1 MYPAPF
7 EYHRAS
13 SVQDALALLSR
24 YGDDAKLL
32 AGGHSLIPVMKLRFA
47 APAHLIDIGR
57 VPELAG
63 VTDAGLALQIGAA
76 TRHAD
81 VIASP
86 LVGAKAPLL
95 AEAASHIGDPMIR
108 NMGTIGGSVAH
119 ADPAADLPAVL
130 LALGATLVARGPGG
144 ERTIPVDD
152 FFTDTF
158 ATALRPDE
166 ILVRIDVPATAAG
179 TGGAYAKNPDPAS
192 GYAIVGIAALLTT
205 NGGTISSARVGMTGL
220 GPRAMRLAAVEGA
233 LAGQEATA
241 ASVDAAASLAADG
254 ADFSDDSLRSAAY
267 KANLA
272 RVYTRRALA
281 QALARAT
288 GRAAPGA

>member
-13 SVQDALALLSR
+13 SVQDALALLSQ

-32 AGGHSLIPVMKLRFA
+32 AGGHSLIPVMKLRFT
-47 APAHLIDIGR
+47 APSHLIDIGR
-57 VPELAG
+57 LPELSG
-63 VTDAGLALQIGAA
+63 VTEAGGTLRIGAA

-86 LVGAKAPLL
+86 VVRAKAPIL
-95 AEAASHIGDPMIR
+95 AEAASHIGDPLIR

-130 LALGATLVARGPGG
+130 LALGATMVARGPGG
-144 ERTIPVDD
+144 ERTISVDD
-152 FFTDTF
+152 FFTDVFT
-158 ATALRPDE
+158 TALRPDE
-166 ILVRIDVPATAAG
+166 ILVRIDVPPPGGSA
-179 TGGAYAKNPDPAS
+179 GGAYAKNADPAS
-192 GYAIVGIAALLTT
+192 GYAIVGIAAQLTT
-205 NGGTISSARVGMTGL
+205 SGGTITAARVGMTGL
-220 GPRAMRLAAVEGA
+220 GPKAMRLTAVEQG
-233 LAGQEATA
+233 LAGKPATA
-241 ASVDAAASLAADG
+241 ASIDAAASAASDG
-254 ADFSDDSLRSAAY
+254 VGFSDDSMRSAAY

-272 RVYTRRALA
+272 RVYTRRALV

-288 GRAAPGA
+288 GG